1 MGAALTFARRYALF
15 TLVGIAGEDDLD
27 APDLIT
33 PTKSSPEMPRPG
45 GDGQFNGVGG
55 SLSFHD
61 RRGST
66 GRAQTKPIL
75 GTEASAQLRDRLL
88 SELTAVGSGDDAAKW
103 AHGILAEKNKLNAAD
118 AQIVEDSFRAK
129 LEALGSHGAC
139 PTENAEVASPQWAQP
154 RQHEAGLKNG
164 RSSRMAIDKSALAMP
179 EPRRVRDR
187 AHVTFVARHPC
198 LICGR
203 LPADAHH
210 LRFAQSRALSRKVSD
225 EFTVRCAADTIERFI
240 TAAMKRRGGVRQVS
254 IRSSP
259 LARFG
264 LDPSTA
270 RKSAANRDRDRRHRH
285 RSK

>member
-1 MGAALTFARRYALF
+1 MVSSTARVGA
-15 TLVGIAGEDDLD
+15 
-27 APDLIT
+27 
-33 PTKSSPEMPRPG
+33 S
-45 GDGQFNGVGG
+45 
-55 SLSFHD
+55 SFHD

-88 SELTAVGSGDDAAKW
+88 SELTALSSGGDAAKW

-118 AQIVEDSFRAK
+118 AQIVEIAFARSWK
-129 LEALGSHGAC
+129 PLGLTALILPKTPRSLC
-139 PTENAEVASPQWAQP
+139 PDDQP
-154 RQHEAGLKNG
+154 RQHEAGLKNR
-164 RSSRMAIDKSALAMP
+164 RSSRIAIDKSALAMP

-225 EFTVRCAADTIERFI
+225 EFTVPLCRGHHREVHHCGDEAAWWKGAGIDPSV
-240 TAAMKRRGGVRQVS
+240 TARSLWLETHPLQGGHDELASGPNLDPQ
-254 IRSSP
+254 
-259 LARFG
+259 LARRPQF
-264 LDPSTA
+264 
-270 RKSAANRDRDRRHRH
+270 
-285 RSK
+285 